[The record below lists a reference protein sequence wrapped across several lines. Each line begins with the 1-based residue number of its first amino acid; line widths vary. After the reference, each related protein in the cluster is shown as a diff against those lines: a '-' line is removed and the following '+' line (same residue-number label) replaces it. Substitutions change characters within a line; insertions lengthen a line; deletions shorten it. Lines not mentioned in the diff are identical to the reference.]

1 MAMTEPDACM
11 TLCAIVFFA
20 LSSRVAGS
28 LPYIIL
34 AMTIANGTILDSTLG
49 PIALALEHLGV
60 DASVVFTE
68 SYVAFPA
75 IGSAPQ
81 RVPLPKYLGLMSRCV
96 AATGREDF
104 GLLAAHELQ
113 PQSLRSLG
121 LGWLAS
127 DSVLE
132 GLRRLT
138 RFNRLVASLSRVELR
153 EQDDLV
159 ILEAAS
165 QYESHLGFYA
175 SRDYAVGMIVRMC
188 RLTLGEYLAPLRI
201 ELQRPEPQNSR
212 PWTYQLGSVVQFNCE
227 VGRMV
232 WVRSD
237 IEEKLPTGDPQLARL
252 MDEQAEAYIASQLDN
267 KIHSSMLGH
276 VLLRLPDGPPSLSAI
291 ADDMHMSPR
300 TLQRRLSSEGTTFES
315 VLQDARITMAQR
327 YLRQGRHS
335 VQEVAYLLG
344 FSEASA
350 FSRAFKRWTGKS
362 PTYFRDGGS
371 GAESIRSAG

>member
-1 MAMTEPDACM
+1 MTSCANALFSSPLPVSR
-11 TLCAIVFFA
+11 TLCPIIV
-20 LSSRVAGS
+20 
-28 LPYIIL
+28 
-34 AMTIANGTILDSTLG
+34 AMTITSGTILDSTLG
-49 PIALALEHLGV
+49 PIARALEHLGV
-60 DASVVFTE
+60 DAKVVFAE
-68 SYVAFPA
+68 SDVAFPGMA
-75 IGSAPQ
+75 SAPQ

-127 DSVLE
+127 DSVLD

-138 RFNRLVASLSRVELR
+138 RFNRLVASLSRVELQ

-159 ILEAAS
+159 ILEATS
-165 QYESHLGFYA
+165 NYESHLGFYA

-212 PWTYQLGSVVQFNCE
+212 PWTYQLGAVVQFNCD

-267 KIHSSMLGH
+267 KIHISMLER
-276 VLLRLPDGPPSLSAI
+276 VLLRLPDGPPSLSAV
-291 ADDMHMSPR
+291 ADDLHMSPR
-300 TLQRRLSSEGTTFES
+300 TLQRRLSSEGTTFER
-315 VLQDARITMAQR
+315 VLQDARSTMAQR
-327 YLRQGRHS
+327 YLRQDRHS

-362 PTYFRDGGS
+362 PAYFR
-371 GAESIRSAG
+371 ESLVLPAA